1 MENDLNLNTQ
11 NVNVHLTRNTLK
23 KKKADINFRKWLLCL
38 SQIGNLILGSLLII
52 MGIQ

>member
-1 MENDLNLNTQ
+1 MENNLNT
-11 NVNVHLTRNTLK
+11 RNMNIELSSNKMK
-23 KKKADINFRKWLLCL
+23 KKKSDINFRKWLLCL

>member
-1 MENDLNLNTQ
+1 MENDLNTQ
-11 NVNVHLTRNTLK
+11 NVNVQLTKNTM

-52 MGIQ
+52 MGVQ